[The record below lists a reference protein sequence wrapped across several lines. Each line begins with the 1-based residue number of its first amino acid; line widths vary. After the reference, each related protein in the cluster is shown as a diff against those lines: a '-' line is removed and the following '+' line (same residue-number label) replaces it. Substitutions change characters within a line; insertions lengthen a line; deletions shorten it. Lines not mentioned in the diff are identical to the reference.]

1 MDKLKRK
8 ALVVMA
14 GVTQS
19 QIAKDAE
26 VSVAAISR
34 VINGSLT
41 TPRLRKIVAE
51 AVNKPVDV
59 LFPD

>member
-19 QIAKDAE
+19 QIAKDAD

-41 TPRLRKIVAE
+41 TPRLRKIVAK